1 MVSFYDC
8 PYNYSNEIEI
18 SGQKLGIFILKIST
32 FKISIENKM

>member
-18 SGQKLGIFILKIST
+18 SGQKLGKFVILNS
-32 FKISIENKM
+32 